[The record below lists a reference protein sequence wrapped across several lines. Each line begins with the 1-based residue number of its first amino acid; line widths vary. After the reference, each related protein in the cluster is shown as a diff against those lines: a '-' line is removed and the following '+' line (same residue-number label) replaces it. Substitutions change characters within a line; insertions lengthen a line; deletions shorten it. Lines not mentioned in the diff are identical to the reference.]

1 MRPGQIKEACGVSD
15 LDGVRVAVL
24 GGDQREVILVAA
36 LLRRGAQVTVAGYPP
51 LPQIADARRA
61 GGVVEAVTGVDA
73 VIAPMSNTD
82 EAGEIKARLDPSVR
96 LVLDDAAFRAIGPGK
111 TLYIGVAKPV
121 VAMLASRHRVR
132 LVETAEVDEIAIL
145 NSIPTAEG
153 AIQRAMEQLPVTLHG
168 SRVVVVGFGRCGV
181 TLARMLGGIGAR
193 VRVVA
198 RDAAQRARAYE
209 MGFEAE
215 PMERLPQSVADARA
229 VFNTVPALLIT
240 RRVLE
245 AMRRDV
251 VVIDV
256 AQAPGGVDFEAAKEL
271 GIKAFLDLGI
281 PGRVAPETAG
291 EILARVI
298 PQLILDDL
306 LRSRV

>member
-1 MRPGQIKEACGVSD
+1 MSD

-24 GGDQREVILVAA
+24 GGDQREVILVSA
-36 LLRRGAQVTVAGYPP
+36 LLERGAHVTVAGYPP
-51 LPQIADARRA
+51 LPGLAKARRA
-61 GGVVEAVTGVDA
+61 ANVVEAVEGADA

-82 EAGEIKARLDPSVR
+82 EQGQIKARLDPTVQ

-111 TLYIGVAKPV
+111 TLYIGVAKPI
-121 VAMLASRHRVR
+121 VASLASRYRVR
-132 LVETAEVDEIAIL
+132 VVETAEVDEIAIL

-153 AIQRAMEQLPVTLHG
+153 AIQRAMEELPVTLHG
-168 SRVVVVGFGRCGV
+168 TRVVVVGFGRCGV

-209 MGFEAE
+209 MGLDAVSL
-215 PMERLPQSVADARA
+215 ERLAQSVADARA

-240 RRVLE
+240 RDVLE
-245 AMRRDV
+245 RMRQGV

-281 PGRVAPETAG
+281 PGKVAPETAG

-298 PQLILDDL
+298 PELIHDDL
-306 LRSRV
+306 LRFRV

>member
-1 MRPGQIKEACGVSD
+1 MSD

-24 GGDQREVILVAA
+24 GGDEREVILVSA
-36 LLRRGAQVTVAGYPP
+36 LLERGADVTLAGYPP
-51 LPQIADARRA
+51 LPRLADARRV
-61 GGVVEAVTGVDA
+61 GGVVEAVAGADA

-82 EAGEIKARLDPSVR
+82 EKGQIKALLDPATR
-96 LVLDDAAFRAIGPGK
+96 LVLDEAAFRAIGPGK

-121 VAMLASRHRVR
+121 VAALASRHKVR
-132 LVETAEVDEIAIL
+132 LVETAELDEIAIL

-168 SRVVVVGFGRCGV
+168 SRVVVVGYGRCGV

-193 VRVVA
+193 VRVVTRA
-198 RDAAQRARAYE
+198 AAQRARAYE

-215 PMERLPQSVADARA
+215 GLERLPQSVADARA
-229 VFNTVPALLIT
+229 IFNTVPALLLT
-240 RRVLE
+240 RTVLE
-245 AMRRDV
+245 AMRKDAV
-251 VVIDV
+251 IIDV
-256 AQAPGGVDFEAAKEL
+256 AQAPGGTDFEAAAEL

-281 PGRVAPETAG
+281 PGKVAPETAG

-298 PQLILDDL
+298 PDLILDDL
-306 LRSRV
+306 MRARV